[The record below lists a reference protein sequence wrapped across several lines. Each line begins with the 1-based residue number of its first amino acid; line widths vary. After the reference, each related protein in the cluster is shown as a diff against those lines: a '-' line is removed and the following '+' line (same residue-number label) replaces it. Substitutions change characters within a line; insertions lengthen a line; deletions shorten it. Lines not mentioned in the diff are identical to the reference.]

1 MCQFEKIRFD
11 LQGHVALID
20 LNSPQT
26 MNRLYGPFFRDLNR
40 AADEIEKNDEIFV
53 AVITGGEKVFCT
65 GDDVTQPEELQAQKE
80 LGLFDW
86 MKIVQDCMTRISQIK
101 KPVIAAVAGYALG
114 GGLEMALACDFI
126 VASENAKFGLPEAK
140 IGVFPCGGGTQR
152 LPRLIGRALA
162 KELIFTGDFVSA
174 QHALEIGLV
183 NHVYPEG
190 ELVSSAMALAQKICE
205 RTSPASDRLIK
216 HAIDCGCMTD
226 LDAGLYIELSD
237 AYRAGFS
244 PDKDEGLKAF
254 AQKRPPVWSGK
265 MF

>member
-1 MCQFEKIRFD
+1 MHQFEKIRFD

-40 AADEIEKNDEIFV
+40 AADEIEKNDGIFV

-162 KELIFTGDFVSA
+162 KELSMHWKSVWLITSILKESLFPLPWPWHRRFVNEPLLPVTGS
-174 QHALEIGLV
+174 
-183 NHVYPEG
+183 
-190 ELVSSAMALAQKICE
+190 
-205 RTSPASDRLIK
+205 
-216 HAIDCGCMTD
+216 
-226 LDAGLYIELSD
+226 LSMPSIVD
-237 AYRAGFS
+237 
-244 PDKDEGLKAF
+244 
-254 AQKRPPVWSGK
+254 V
-265 MF
+265 